1 MCTDL
6 VTSHPSASLRSFP
19 TATQGDPSPWGN
31 LWINIFWAAYCSWN
45 FFKKIKSI
53 FHETAAQ
60 ILVIILSHSLM
71 QGTTDN
77 VKKEKQQPDKSIV
90 LTRMH
95 YLSEKKKSSSSF

>member
-6 VTSHPSASLRSFP
+6 VTSHPLASPRSFP

-45 FFKKIKSI
+45 FFKKSI
-53 FHETAAQ
+53 FHKTAAQ

-71 QGTTDN
+71 RGMTDN

-90 LTRMH
+90 LTRKH
-95 YLSEKKKSSSSF
+95 YLSEKKKSLCSF